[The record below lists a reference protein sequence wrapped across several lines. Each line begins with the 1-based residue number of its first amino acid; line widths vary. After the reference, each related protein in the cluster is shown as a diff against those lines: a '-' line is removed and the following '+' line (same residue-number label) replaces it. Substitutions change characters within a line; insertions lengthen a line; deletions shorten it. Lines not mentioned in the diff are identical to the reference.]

1 MEIEVLIV
9 CVRAPLFSVQCE
21 RALGQSIH
29 VIHVVGESLTASSLS
44 FNAAL
49 FTPGGWIGCVADFNL
64 AVEEDVRVPSDILE
78 RLQAKTLSLR
88 VWAGMEL

>member
-21 RALGQSIH
+21 RALSQSIH
-29 VIHVVGESLTASSLS
+29 VIHVVGESLSASSLS

-64 AVEEDVRVPSDILE
+64 AVKEDVRMIADILE
-78 RLQAKTLSLR
+78 GFQAKTLSLP
-88 VWAGMEL
+88 VWTGMEP